1 MTETIRESAP
11 GMPADERAELLAR
24 LRAEKRAAAAAGRLR
39 PRDPGLE
46 LIPLSPAQERLYF
59 QDLLDPGNPALNI
72 TVSIRVRGALDRG
85 AVERALAVVVAR
97 HEALRTAFVAGPEGP
112 RQRVVPAGPV
122 TVPLGTVPADTDVN
136 TDVNADADADVDV
149 NADADLHADAD
160 AVADGRQGVSD
171 LDAALLRHA
180 RTRLDLVTGR
190 LLDAALFPVG
200 DDEHLLQIVVH
211 HIAFDGW
218 STSVLVAEL
227 VEAYRADTAGRRPK
241 LEELPVQYPDF
252 SLWAR
257 ERSAG
262 DRYERRLAA
271 VRDRLTGAP
280 FVLDLPA
287 DRPRPPLQT
296 HHGAL
301 TPLVLDSETSE
312 RLAAL
317 ARAEGT
323 TPFVALLGVLSIL
336 LARASDDTEVVVGSA
351 VAGRTRPELEPMIG
365 CFADILV
372 LRMAPAASATYRDLL
387 RAAHE
392 EAGRA
397 YGDQEVPYAK
407 VVEALAPPRDPSRNP
422 LFQVMFG
429 FHEVVPARFDDAVPE
444 FTVETRDNGVTDFD
458 LFLNMERRADGCFE
472 GELRYNTDL
481 FTAAA
486 VADLTARFADVA
498 RAVAAAPDT
507 PWERLAPARA
517 GLVALAASFPVEP
530 VLPVA
535 RAWARHAGL
544 GLRFETPSE
553 PGPVAAELR
562 ALTGVFG
569 RNPGAA
575 HVVLL
580 RWEDLA
586 AFGAVPD
593 RRDPEAV
600 GAALDRGLVE
610 FRDALSAYRAWSE
623 DPLTIVVCPPSA
635 AWSRWQGTEVFDV
648 PARRL
653 KEACLRWP
661 DVRIRTAEAVAPQH
675 SESTESTEST
685 GSAGSA
691 GSAGGDGFDEDQDD
705 TDFLDA
711 LDLVPYAGD
720 DFHALLGASVVRG
733 LLPLT
738 VRDEDGRAAELVPVW
753 PSRLAAGAAGP
764 VDGADAAGTADGG
777 PAAGTGAAD
786 PAGFREP
793 VTDTERRL
801 AAIWQEALKADRVG
815 LDDSFFA
822 LGGHSFLAVELLT
835 RIKAEFGRSV
845 EPFELFRGPTLGHL
859 AHLVD
864 AAAPGGREDG
874 PVPVSRDQPLAPSS
888 TQRRLW
894 TMAQVHGAGL
904 LHNSAFPLRLDG
916 DLDEA
921 ALRTAVAALLDRH
934 ESLRTTITEDGDGV
948 PVLRI
953 VPDAT
958 SWDSEA
964 FPATTAVPEGPDRS
978 AEIERLMRAAAEET
992 FELDRGPLA
1001 RFRLFAAGP
1010 RTHYLS
1016 MAMHHAVTDNRS
1028 WAVIVRDLAEL
1039 YRAAVAG
1046 RTPELP
1052 ELPVQFADYAHWQQ
1066 DWLHGPG
1073 GREHEE
1079 RWREIMR
1086 DVPAVSSLPTD
1097 FPRSGETGSDSG
1109 VVTRRVDTGLAAR
1122 LRATGRRMEVPLFS
1136 VVLTAFHLLAARA
1149 GGRDEFVV
1157 GTLNGNREHPG
1168 LADVVGDFADLVPI
1182 RLTGAGDL
1190 TVAGRVA
1197 ATHQAILDARAVQ
1210 RLPFENIVSAVRAV
1224 RVPGRQPL
1232 FQTLFNFVDGDD
1244 GLPDLDGLSLTQLN
1258 WLRSGTE
1265 FELLFSL
1272 DAEGDEFLITL
1283 DYQTGLYSP
1292 AGAEALLDAFAA
1304 MLEAVAGDA
1313 EARSGD
1319 AGFPADCRIPAI
1331 APGTGPD
1338 TGPDP
1343 AEAVPSLAVAASFT
1357 AEAAGPALGFWFDLF
1372 GRPARVAFAPY
1383 AQVVQQ
1389 LLDPDAAFGT
1399 AGARVNAVLLRWED
1413 WVRHLGHDPRALAA
1427 TDGPAR
1433 FDAVVRDLETAFGDL
1448 HAALLSHRAWSRTP
1462 LLIAVCPA
1470 SPGWSAEPW
1479 ATVGRG
1485 LTARLTRL
1493 AATLPDVRVLDVGPL
1508 ADRYPVDRRDDE
1520 HADRLA
1526 HMPYTPE
1533 FTTVLATVLAR
1544 AVLSDGPR
1552 PTLFLDP
1559 GRLLGLGDGA
1569 GTGDADSAALA
1580 ARALRRAVA
1589 QGRSLVFAAGP
1600 ATRQELG
1607 ARPDLLPDPDTAT
1620 WLTAPTPG
1628 TAAAASTPTDASE
1641 AGSGPVGGPEAGSV
1655 AVGGPEAG
1663 SVAVGGPE
1671 AGSVAVGDLGGGS
1684 VPTGHPQGGSPGA
1697 GGPEAAFVAA
1707 VEAGVV
1713 EPDGCVVL
1721 DPDAELCGRLS
1732 ERFPGVLAVAVPGR
1746 AAGARQ
1752 VLDHLWALDQPLFPG
1767 EYDAGNAPGTAATG
1781 RRVLAELSDA
1791 AGIQAAVDRARWRVY
1806 RGEYVEPRTER
1817 ERRLA
1822 EILARLLGID
1832 RVGLSDSFLALG
1844 GDSMT
1849 AIQVVSQAARHG
1861 ISLSPRAVLEA
1872 ASVADLAEADAAPV
1886 VVADQS
1892 PVVGPVALAP
1902 AQRWF
1907 FANPLGSGGDPNY
1920 YNHPYYLTL
1929 RPDVT
1934 ADHLESALRVLV
1946 DHHDALRLRFAR
1958 DADGEWHQ
1966 WSEPTGVTVPF
1977 ERVDLTPTP
1986 PAERAARAEALAIGL
2001 QSGLDLAAGPTMR
2014 ALHLHTDGEQ
2024 DRLLII
2030 CHHLIVDGMSRGLLL
2045 EDLTTLTEQAVTG
2058 APLSL
2063 PPKTTSFRDWTERVG
2078 EYAAGEEILTEV
2090 PFWLEQVAPTPEG
2103 VRAPV
2108 VPVDHEGGSREMA
2121 YMETAEVRVSAE
2133 ETAAVQRR
2141 TVGWRASL
2149 SDAVFAASAAVLSE
2163 WTGSDSCRFAVAG
2176 HGRPH
2181 RFPDLDL
2188 VRTVGWFQIYFPIR
2202 IDVTGA
2208 EGGSLVRSL
2217 HRQLAVVPDS
2227 GFGYAVLAGQHA
2239 DPALRAG
2246 LTGGEQPLFSF
2257 NYMGESGFEQT
2268 SAHTSLFGHCPDSYG
2283 PCQDGACTWP
2293 YLFDL
2298 MPAIVDGALVL
2309 QIYYRRSIHDAAT
2322 VMALAER
2329 IADRFRAL
2337 AAAED

>member
-1 MTETIRESAP
+1 MTETVRASARE
-11 GMPADERAELLAR
+11 MPADQRADILAR
-24 LRAEKRAAAAAGRLR
+24 LRAEKRDAAAGRPR
-39 PRDPGLE
+39 PRDAGLD

-72 TVSIRVRGALDRG
+72 TVSIRIRGALHHG
-85 AVERALAVVVAR
+85 AVERALAVVVER
-97 HEALRTAFVAGPEGP
+97 HEALRTAFVAGPAGP

-122 TVPLGTVPADTDVN
+122 AVPL
-136 TDVNADADADVDV
+136 
-149 NADADLHADAD
+149 AD
-160 AVADGRQGVSD
+160 AVPGDGQGPPD
-171 LDAALLRHA
+171 LDAALVRHA

-200 DDEHLLQIVVH
+200 SDEHLLQIVVH

-218 STSVLVAEL
+218 STSVLVDEL
-227 VEAYRADTAGRRPK
+227 VEAYRADTEGRRPK
-241 LEELPVQYPDF
+241 LEALPIQYPDF

-257 ERSAG
+257 ERTAG

-287 DRPRPPLQT
+287 DKPRPPLQT

-312 RLAAL
+312 GLAAL

-323 TPFVALLGVLSIL
+323 TPFVALLSVLTIL
-336 LARASDDTEVVVGSA
+336 LGRASDDDEVVIGSP

-372 LRMAPAASATYRDLL
+372 LRMAPAASATFRDLL

-429 FHEVVPARFDDAVPE
+429 FHEVLPARFDDAVPE

-458 LFLNMERRADGCFE
+458 LFLNMDRREDGCFE

-481 FTAAA
+481 FTADA

-507 PWERLAPARA
+507 PYSRLAPTRA
-517 GLVALAASFPVEP
+517 GRIALAASFPIEP
-530 VLPVA
+530 VLPVV

-544 GLRFETPSE
+544 GLGFDVPSE
-553 PGPVAAELR
+553 PGPVAAQLR

-569 RNPGAA
+569 MNPGAA

-586 AFGAVPD
+586 TAGAAPD

-610 FRDALSAYRAWSE
+610 FCDALSAYRAWSE
-623 DPLTIVVCPPSA
+623 DPLTIVLCPPSA
-635 AWSRWQGTEVFDV
+635 AWSHWHGTEVFDG

-653 KEACLRWP
+653 AEACRRRP
-661 DVRIRTAEAVAPQH
+661 DVRVRTARATAAEHA
-675 SESTESTEST
+675 ESTRST
-685 GSAGSA
+685 GS
-691 GSAGGDGFDEDQDD
+691 DGFEEDGDD
-705 TDFLDA
+705 TDFLDG
-711 LDLVPYAGD
+711 LDAVPYAGAG
-720 DFHALLGASVVRG
+720 FHALLGASVVRS

-738 VRDEDGRAAELVPVW
+738 VRDEDGRPAELVPVW

-764 VDGADAAGTADGG
+764 VGGVDAADLADGG
-777 PAAGTGAAD
+777 PAAGGGTPGA
-786 PAGFREP
+786 AGFREP
-793 VTDTERRL
+793 VTGTERRL
-801 AAIWQEALKADRVG
+801 AAMWEQALKVDRVG

-835 RIKAEFGRSV
+835 RITAEFGRSV

-874 PVPVSRDQPLAPSS
+874 PVPVSRDQALAPSS

-894 TMAQVHGAGL
+894 TLAKVHGAGL
-904 LHNSAFPLRLDG
+904 LHNSAFPLRIDG

-921 ALRTAVAALLDRH
+921 ALRTAVAALLERH
-934 ESLRTTITEDGDGV
+934 ESLRTTIAEDPDGV

-953 VPDAT
+953 VPDAAR
-958 SWDSEA
+958 WGSEV
-964 FPATTAVPEGPDRS
+964 FPATTTVPDGPGRA

-1028 WAVIVRDLAEL
+1028 WAVLVRDLAEL
-1039 YRAAVAG
+1039 YRAARTG
-1046 RTPELP
+1046 RDPQLP
-1052 ELPVQFADYAHWQQ
+1052 DLPVQFADYAHWQHT
-1066 DWLHGPG
+1066 WLLGPG
-1073 GREHEE
+1073 GRDHET
-1079 RWREIMR
+1079 RWRDIMR

-1097 FPRSGETGSDSG
+1097 FPRTGEIGSDSAA
-1109 VVTRRVDTGLAAR
+1109 VTRRVGTELAAR
-1122 LRATGRRMEVPLFS
+1122 LRAAGRRMEVPLFS
-1136 VVLTAFHLLAARA
+1136 LVLTAYHLLAARA

-1157 GTLNGNREHPG
+1157 GTLNGNREHAG
-1168 LADVVGDFADLVPI
+1168 LSDVVGDFADLVPI

-1197 ATHQAILDARAVQ
+1197 ATHHAILDARAVQ

-1244 GLPDLDGLSLTQLN
+1244 GLPGIDGLALTQLN

-1292 AGAEALLDAFAA
+1292 AGAEALLEAFAA
-1304 MLEAVAGDA
+1304 MLEAVAGDS

-1319 AGFPADCRIPAI
+1319 VAFPEDCRIPLI
-1331 APGTGPD
+1331 APGTGAD
-1338 TGPDP
+1338 TGSAP
-1343 AEAVPSLAVAASFT
+1343 AAAVPPTAVAASFT

-1372 GRPARVAFAPY
+1372 GRPGKVAFAPY

-1399 AGARVNAVLLRWED
+1399 AGAPVNTVLLRWED
-1413 WVRHLGHDPRALAA
+1413 SVRHLGHDPRALADA
-1427 TDGPAR
+1427 ADGPAR
-1433 FDAVVRDLETAFGDL
+1433 LDAVVRDLETALGDL
-1448 HAALLSHRAWSRTP
+1448 HAALLSHRTWCRTP
-1462 LLIAVCPA
+1462 LLLAVCPA

-1479 ATVGRG
+1479 ATLERG
-1485 LTARLTRL
+1485 LTARLTKL
-1493 AATLPDVRVLDVGPL
+1493 AASLPAVRVLDVGPL
-1508 ADRYPVDRRDDE
+1508 AGRYPVDRRDDE

-1533 FTTVLATVLAR
+1533 FTTVLATVVAR
-1544 AVLSDGPR
+1544 AVVSTEPR
-1552 PTLFLDP
+1552 RTICLDP
-1559 GRLLGLGDGA
+1559 GRLLGLGGGGGA
-1569 GTGDADSAALA
+1569 GGRASAALV
-1580 ARALRRAVA
+1580 ARALRRATV
-1589 QGRSLVFAAGP
+1589 QGRSLVFAGAEP
-1600 ATRQELG
+1600 AVRPELA
-1607 ARPDLLPDPDTAT
+1607 ARPDLLPDAD
-1620 WLTAPTPG
+1620 
-1628 TAAAASTPTDASE
+1628 AASW
-1641 AGSGPVGGPEAGSV
+1641 
-1655 AVGGPEAG
+1655 
-1663 SVAVGGPE
+1663 
-1671 AGSVAVGDLGGGS
+1671 L
-1684 VPTGHPQGGSPGA
+1684 TGHPA
-1697 GGPEAAFVAA
+1697 GDLEAAFAEAVAA
-1707 VEAGVV
+1707 GALD
-1713 EPDGCVVL
+1713 PADCVVL
-1721 DPDAELCGRLS
+1721 DPDAELCGRLGA
-1732 ERFPGVLAVAVPGR
+1732 RFPGVLAVAIPGEAE
-1746 AAGARQ
+1746 AARHT
-1752 VLDHLWALDQPLFPG
+1752 LDHLWALDRPLFSG
-1767 EYDAGNAPGTAATG
+1767 GHHADTAPGTAAGAGAAAGLRILTD
-1781 RRVLAELSDA
+1781 LSDA
-1791 AGIQAAVDRARWRVY
+1791 DGIQAAVDRARWRVY
-1806 RGEYVEPRTER
+1806 RGEYVAPRTER

-1861 ISLSPRAVLEA
+1861 IGLSPRAVLEA
-1872 ASVADLAEADAAPV
+1872 SSVADLADAGAAPV
-1886 VVADQS
+1886 VVADQG

-1907 FANPLGSGGDPNY
+1907 FAHPLGTGGDPNY
-1920 YNHPYYLTL
+1920 YNHPYYLTV
-1929 RPDVT
+1929 RQGVT
-1934 ADHLESALRVLV
+1934 AEHLESALRVLV

-1958 DADGEWHQ
+1958 GEDGQWRQ
-1966 WSEPTGVTVPF
+1966 WSEPTGVDVPF
-1977 ERVDLTPTP
+1977 ERADLTAT
-1986 PAERAARAEALAIGL
+1986 PAEDRAARAEALAIGL
-2001 QSGLDLAAGPTMR
+2001 QSGLDLAAGPTLR

-2030 CHHLIVDGMSRGLLL
+2030 CHHLVVDGMSRGILL
-2045 EDLTTLTEQAVTG
+2045 EDLTTLTEQAVQG
-2058 APLSL
+2058 VPLRL
-2063 PPKTTSFRDWTERVG
+2063 PPKTTSFRDWTDRVG
-2078 EYAAGEEILTEV
+2078 AYASSEELLAEV
-2090 PFWLEQVAPTPEG
+2090 PFWLEQIAPTPEG
-2103 VRAPV
+2103 TRAPV
-2108 VPVDHEGGSREMA
+2108 VPVDHEGGSTEMA
-2121 YMETAEVRVSAE
+2121 YMETAEARVSAE
-2133 ETAAVQRR
+2133 ETAAVQRL
-2141 TVGWRASL
+2141 TVGLHASL
-2149 SDAVFAASAAVLSE
+2149 SDAVFAASASVLAE

-2188 VRTVGWFQIYFPIR
+2188 VRTVGWFQIYFPIG
-2202 IDVTGA
+2202 IDVAGT
-2208 EGGSLVRSL
+2208 EGVSLVQSV
-2217 HRQLAVVPDS
+2217 HRRLAVVPDS

-2239 DPALRAG
+2239 DPALRAR

-2283 PCQDGACTWP
+2283 PCQDGGCTWP
-2293 YLFDL
+2293 YLLDL

-2322 VMALAER
+2322 VTALAER

-2337 AAAED
+2337 AAPAAQDITPAPRSAAGA

>member
-1 MTETIRESAP
+1 MTETIREPAREMSA
-11 GMPADERAELLAR
+11 DQRAEILAR
-24 LRAEKRAAAAAGRLR
+24 LRAEKRDAAAAGRPR
-39 PRDPGLE
+39 PRAADLD

-72 TVSIRVRGALDRG
+72 TVSIRVRGALDHG
-85 AVERALAVVVAR
+85 AVERALAVVVER
-97 HEALRTAFVAGPEGP
+97 HEALRTAFLAGPEGP

-122 TVPLGTVPADTDVN
+122 AVPVGT
-136 TDVNADADADVDV
+136 ADADAEGAPGD
-149 NADADLHADAD
+149 
-160 AVADGRQGVSD
+160 RQGPPD

-200 DDEHLLQIVVH
+200 NDEHLLQIVVH

-218 STSVLVAEL
+218 STSVLVEEL

-241 LEELPVQYPDF
+241 LDALPIQYPDF

-257 ERSAG
+257 ERAAG

-271 VRDRLTGAP
+271 VRDRLSGAP

-287 DRPRPPLQT
+287 DKPRPPLQT

-301 TPLVLDSETSE
+301 TPLVLDYETSA

-323 TPFVALLGVLSIL
+323 TPFVALLSVLTIL
-336 LARASDDTEVVVGSA
+336 LRRTSDDAEVVIGSP

-372 LRMAPAASATYRDLL
+372 LRMAPAASATFRDLL

-429 FHEVVPARFDDAVPE
+429 FHEVLPARFDDAVPE

-458 LFLNMERRADGCFE
+458 LFLNMDRREDGCFQ

-481 FTAAA
+481 FTAEAI
-486 VADLTARFADVA
+486 ADLTGRFADVA

-507 PWERLAPARA
+507 PWNRLAPARA

-530 VLPVA
+530 VLPEV

-544 GLRFETPSE
+544 GLGFEVPSE
-553 PGPVAAELR
+553 PGPVTAQLR

-586 AFGAVPD
+586 RAGAVPD

-610 FRDALSAYRAWSE
+610 FCDALSAYRAWSD
-623 DPLTIVVCPPSA
+623 DPLTIVLCPPSA
-635 AWSRWQGTEVFDV
+635 AWARWHGTEVFDG

-653 KEACLRWP
+653 GEACRRWS
-661 DVRIRTAEAVAPQH
+661 DVRIRTARATAPKNA
-675 SESTESTEST
+675 ESN
-685 GSAGSA
+685 GS
-691 GSAGGDGFDEDQDD
+691 DGFDEDQDD
-705 TDFLDA
+705 ADFLDG
-711 LDLVPYAGD
+711 LDVVPYAGA
-720 DFHALLGASVVRG
+720 DFHALLGASVVRT

-738 VRDEDGRAAELVPVW
+738 VRDEDGHPAELLPVW
-753 PSRLAAGAAGP
+753 PSRLAPGAAGP
-764 VDGADAAGTADGG
+764 VGGAAAADNADHG
-777 PAAGTGAAD
+777 PAAENGAPGA
-786 PAGFREP
+786 AGFREP

-801 AAIWQEALKADRVG
+801 AAMWQQALKVDRVG

-864 AAAPGGREDG
+864 AAAPGVREDG
-874 PVPVSRDQPLAPSS
+874 PVPVPRDRTLAPSS

-894 TMAQVHGAGL
+894 TLAKVHGAGL
-904 LHNSAFPLRLDG
+904 LHNSAFPLRIDG

-934 ESLRTTITEDGDGV
+934 ESLRTTIVEDRDGV
-948 PVLRI
+948 PVLHI
-953 VPDAT
+953 VPDAAR
-958 SWDSEA
+958 WGSEV
-964 FPATTAVPEGPDRS
+964 FPATTTVPEGPDRPD
-978 AEIERLMRAAAEET
+978 EIECLMRAAAEET

-1039 YRAAVAG
+1039 YRAARSG
-1046 RTPELP
+1046 RAPELP
-1052 ELPVQFADYAHWQQ
+1052 ELPVQFADYAHWQH
-1066 DWLHGPG
+1066 DWLLGPG
-1073 GREHEE
+1073 GREHET

-1086 DVPAVSSLPTD
+1086 DVPALSSLPTD
-1097 FPRSGETGSDSG
+1097 FPRAGEIGSDSAS
-1109 VVTRRVDTGLAAR
+1109 VTRRVDTELAAR
-1122 LRATGRRMEVPLFS
+1122 LRAAGRRMDVPLFS
-1136 VVLTAFHLLAARA
+1136 VVLTAYHLLAARA

-1157 GTLNGNREHPG
+1157 GTLNGNREHTG
-1168 LADVVGDFADLVPI
+1168 LSDVVGDFADLVPI

-1190 TVAGRVA
+1190 TVADRVA

-1210 RLPFENIVSAVRAV
+1210 RLPFENIVSAVRAT

-1244 GLPDLDGLSLTQLN
+1244 GLPDLDGLTLAPLN
-1258 WLRSGTE
+1258 WLRAGSE

-1283 DYQTGLYSP
+1283 DYQTGLYAP
-1292 AGAEALLDAFAA
+1292 AGAEALLEAFAA

-1319 AGFPADCRIPAI
+1319 LAFPEDCRIPAI
-1331 APGTGPD
+1331 APGTAPD
-1338 TGPDP
+1338 TGADH
-1343 AEAVPSLAVAASFT
+1343 AATVPTTAVAASFT

-1372 GRPARVAFAPY
+1372 GRPAKVAFAPY

-1399 AGARVNAVLLRWED
+1399 AGARVNTVLFRWED
-1413 WVRHLGHDPRALAA
+1413 WVRHLGHDPRALAGA
-1427 TDGPAR
+1427 ADGPAR
-1433 FDAVVRDLETAFGDL
+1433 LDAVVRDLETALGDL
-1448 HAALLSHRAWSRTP
+1448 HAALLSHRTWSRTP
-1462 LLIAVCPA
+1462 LLLAVCPA

-1479 ATVGRG
+1479 ATLERG

-1493 AATLPDVRVLDVGPL
+1493 AASLPAVRVLDVGPV

-1544 AVLSDGPR
+1544 AVLSTAPR
-1552 PTLFLDP
+1552 RTVLLDP
-1559 GRLLGLGDGA
+1559 GRLLGLGGGA
-1569 GTGDADSAALA
+1569 GADGGETAALV
-1580 ARALRRAVA
+1580 ARALRRATV
-1589 QGRSLVFAAGP
+1589 QGRSLVFAGADP
-1600 ATRQELG
+1600 AVRRDLA
-1607 ARPDLLPDPDTAT
+1607 ARPDLLPDPD
-1620 WLTAPTPG
+1620 
-1628 TAAAASTPTDASE
+1628 AASWLAGPSAGDLE
-1641 AGSGPVGGPEAGSV
+1641 AGFAQ
-1655 AVGGPEAG
+1655 A
-1663 SVAVGGPE
+1663 
-1671 AGSVAVGDLGGGS
+1671 
-1684 VPTGHPQGGSPGA
+1684 
-1697 GGPEAAFVAA
+1697 VAA
-1707 VEAGVV
+1707 GTLDPA
-1713 EPDGCVVL
+1713 DCIVL
-1721 DPDAELCGRLS
+1721 DPDPALCGRLGT
-1732 ERFPGVLAVAVPGR
+1732 RFPGVLAVAPPR
-1746 AAGARQ
+1746 DADGARH
-1752 VLDHLWALDQPLFPG
+1752 VLDHLWALDQPLFDG
-1767 EYDAGNAPGTAATG
+1767 EHDAALRTAPDVGAAAGSRILTD
-1781 RRVLAELSDA
+1781 LSDA

-1832 RVGLSDSFLALG
+1832 RVGLSDSFMALG

-1872 ASVADLAEADAAPV
+1872 PSVADLAEADAAPA
-1886 VVADQS
+1886 VVADQG
-1892 PVVGPVALAP
+1892 PVVGPVALSP

-1907 FANPLGSGGDPNY
+1907 FANPLGTGGDPNY
-1920 YNHPYYLTL
+1920 YNHPYYLTV
-1929 RPDVT
+1929 RADVT

-1958 DADGEWHQ
+1958 GEDGEWHQ
-1966 WSEPTGVTVPF
+1966 WSEPTGVQVPF
-1977 ERVDLTPTP
+1977 ERVDLTGT
-1986 PAERAARAEALAIGL
+1986 PAEDRAARAEALAVGL
-2001 QSGLDLAAGPTMR
+2001 QSGLDLAAGPTLR
-2014 ALHLHTDGEQ
+2014 ALHLHTDGEP

-2030 CHHLIVDGMSRGLLL
+2030 CHHLIVDGMSRGILL

-2058 APLSL
+2058 APLRL
-2063 PPKTTSFRDWTERVG
+2063 APKTTSFRDWTDRVDA
-2078 EYAAGEEILTEV
+2078 YAADDELLAEV
-2090 PFWLEQVAPTPEG
+2090 PFWLEQIAPTPEG
-2103 VRAPV
+2103 ARAPV

-2141 TVGWRASL
+2141 VVGWRASL
-2149 SDAVFAASAAVLSE
+2149 SDAVFAASASVLAE

-2188 VRTVGWFQIYFPIR
+2188 VRTVGWFQIYFPIG
-2202 IDVTGA
+2202 IDVAGA

-2239 DPALRAG
+2239 DPALRAS

-2322 VMALAER
+2322 VTALAER

>member
-1 MTETIRESAP
+1 MTETIREPARE
-11 GMPADERAELLAR
+11 MPADKRAELLAR
-24 LRAEKRAAAAAGRLR
+24 LRAEKRDAAAAGRLR
-39 PRDPGLE
+39 PRDAGLD

-72 TVSIRVRGALDRG
+72 TVSIRVRGAVDHG
-85 AVERALAVVVAR
+85 AVERALAVVVER

-122 TVPLGTVPADTDVN
+122 AVAAGTV
-136 TDVNADADADVDV
+136 
-149 NADADLHADAD
+149 
-160 AVADGRQGVSD
+160 AVAADGDAAPGDRQGPPD
-171 LDAALLRHA
+171 LDAALVRHA

-190 LLDAALFPVG
+190 LVDAALFPVRS
-200 DDEHLLQIVVH
+200 DEHLLQIVVH

-218 STSVLVAEL
+218 STSVLVEDL
-227 VEAYRADTAGRRPK
+227 VEAYRADTEGRRPK
-241 LEELPVQYPDF
+241 LEALPVQYPDF

-257 ERSAG
+257 ERAAG
-262 DRYERRLAA
+262 ERYERRLAS

-287 DRPRPPLQT
+287 DRPRPPQQT

-301 TPLVLDSETSE
+301 TPLVLDSETSA

-323 TPFVALLGVLSIL
+323 TPFVALLSVLTIL
-336 LARASDDTEVVVGSA
+336 LGRASDDAEVVIGSA

-372 LRMAPAASATYRDLL
+372 LRMAPTASTTFRDLL

-407 VVEALAPPRDPSRNP
+407 IVEALAPPRDPSRNP

-429 FHEVVPARFDDAVPE
+429 FHEVLPARFDDAVPE

-458 LFLNMERRADGCFE
+458 LFLNMDRREDGCFQ

-486 VADLTARFADVA
+486 IADLTGRFADVA
-498 RAVAAAPDT
+498 RAVAVAPDT
-507 PWERLAPARA
+507 PWSRLAPARA
-517 GLVALAASFPVEP
+517 GVVALAASFPIEP
-530 VLPVA
+530 VLPVV
-535 RAWARHAGL
+535 RAWAKHAGL
-544 GLRFETPSE
+544 GLDFEVPSE
-553 PGPVAAELR
+553 PGPVAAQLR
-562 ALTGVFG
+562 SLTGVFG

-580 RWEDLA
+580 RCEDLA
-586 AFGAVPD
+586 KAGAVPD

-610 FRDALSAYRAWSE
+610 FCDALSAYRAWSE
-623 DPLTIVVCPPSA
+623 DPLTIVLCPPSA
-635 AWSRWQGTEVFDV
+635 AWSRWEGTEVFDG

-653 KEACLRWP
+653 GEACGRWS
-661 DVRIRTAEAVAPQH
+661 DVRIRTARAAVEKPP
-675 SESTESTEST
+675 ESTDSTRST
-685 GSAGSA
+685 
-691 GSAGGDGFDEDQDD
+691 GGDGFDEDRDD
-705 TDFLDA
+705 ADFLDG
-711 LDLVPYAGD
+711 LDVVPYAGA

-738 VRDEDGRAAELVPVW
+738 VRDEDGRPAELVPVW
-753 PSRLAAGAAGP
+753 PSRLAVGAAGP
-764 VDGADAAGTADGG
+764 VGGTDAADLADGG
-777 PAAGTGAAD
+777 PATATGAPGA
-786 PAGFREP
+786 AGFREP

-801 AAIWQEALKADRVG
+801 AAMWQQALKVDRVG

-822 LGGHSFLAVELLT
+822 LGGHSFLAVDLLT
-835 RIKAEFGRSV
+835 GIKAEFGRSV

-864 AAAPGGREDG
+864 ASAPGGREDG
-874 PVPVSRDQPLAPSS
+874 PVPVSRDQTLAPSS

-894 TMAQVHGAGL
+894 TLAKVHGAGL
-904 LHNSAFPLRLDG
+904 LHNSAFPLRIDG
-916 DLDEA
+916 DLDET

-934 ESLRTTITEDGDGV
+934 ESLRTTIAEDGDGA

-953 VPDAT
+953 VPDAAR
-958 SWDSEA
+958 WGSEV
-964 FPATTAVPEGPDRS
+964 FPATTAVPEGPGQAD
-978 AEIERLMRAAAEET
+978 EIERLMRAAAEET
-992 FELDRGPLA
+992 FELDLGPLA

-1028 WAVIVRDLAEL
+1028 WAIIVRDLAEL
-1039 YRAAVAG
+1039 YRAARAG

-1052 ELPVQFADYAHWQQ
+1052 ELPVQFADYAHWQH
-1066 DWLHGPG
+1066 DWLLGPG
-1073 GREHEE
+1073 GREHET

-1097 FPRSGETGSDSG
+1097 FPRTGEIGLDSAA
-1109 VVTRRVDTGLAAR
+1109 VTRRVDAELAAR
-1122 LRATGRRMEVPLFS
+1122 LRAAGRRMAVPLFS
-1136 VVLTAFHLLAARA
+1136 IVLTAFHLLAARA

-1157 GTLNGNREHPG
+1157 GTLNGNREHAG
-1168 LADVVGDFADLVPI
+1168 LPDVVGDFADLVPI

-1190 TVAGRVA
+1190 TVTGRVA

-1232 FQTLFNFVDGDD
+1232 FQTLFNFVDGDE
-1244 GLPDLDGLSLTQLN
+1244 GLPDLDGLTLAPLS
-1258 WLRSGTE
+1258 WLRAGTE

-1272 DAEGDEFLITL
+1272 DAEGGEFLITL

-1292 AGAEALLDAFAA
+1292 AGAEALLQAFAA
-1304 MLEAVAGDA
+1304 MLEAVADES

-1319 AGFPADCRIPAI
+1319 VAFPQDCRIPVI
-1331 APGTGPD
+1331 APGTEPD
-1338 TGPDP
+1338 TGSDA
-1343 AEAVPSLAVAASFT
+1343 AETVPSTAVAASFT

-1372 GRPARVAFAPY
+1372 GRPAKVAFAPY

-1399 AGARVNAVLLRWED
+1399 AGAPVNTVLLRWED
-1413 WVRHLGHDPRALAA
+1413 WVRHLGHDPRALAGA
-1427 TDGPAR
+1427 AEGPAR

-1448 HAALLSHRAWSRTP
+1448 HAALLSHRTWCRTP

-1470 SPGWSAEPW
+1470 SPGWAAEPW
-1479 ATVGRG
+1479 ATLERG

-1493 AATLPDVRVLDVGPL
+1493 AASLPAVRVVDAGPL
-1508 ADRYPVDRRDDE
+1508 AGRYPVERRDDE

-1544 AVLSDGPR
+1544 ALLSTEPR
-1552 PTLFLDP
+1552 RTVYLDP
-1559 GRLLGLGDGA
+1559 GRLLGLGGGDGA
-1569 GTGDADSAALA
+1569 GGGTEAGGRASAALV
-1580 ARALRRAVA
+1580 ARALRRATA
-1589 QGRSLVFAAGP
+1589 QGRTLVFAGAEP
-1600 ATRQELG
+1600 AVRLQLA
-1607 ARPDLLPDPDTAT
+1607 ARPDLLPDVD
-1620 WLTAPTPG
+1620 
-1628 TAAAASTPTDASE
+1628 AASWLAWHS
-1641 AGSGPVGGPEAGSV
+1641 A
-1655 AVGGPEAG
+1655 
-1663 SVAVGGPE
+1663 
-1671 AGSVAVGDLGGGS
+1671 GDL
-1684 VPTGHPQGGSPGA
+1684 
-1697 GGPEAAFVAA
+1697 EAPFAEAVAA
-1707 VEAGVV
+1707 GAVDPA
-1713 EPDGCVVL
+1713 DCVVL
-1721 DPDAELCGRLS
+1721 DPDSELPGRLAA
-1732 ERFPGVLAVAVPGR
+1732 RFPGVLAVAIPEDPD
-1746 AAGARQ
+1746 GARH
-1752 VLDHLWALDQPLFPG
+1752 VLDHLWALDEPLFSG
-1767 EYDAGNAPGTAATG
+1767 EYDADTALGTAPGVSAAAG
-1781 RRVLAELSDA
+1781 SRVLTELSDA

-1806 RGEYVEPRTER
+1806 RGEYVEPRTGR
-1817 ERRLA
+1817 ERRLT

-1832 RVGLSDSFLALG
+1832 RVGLSDSFMALG

-1861 ISLSPRAVLEA
+1861 ISLSPRAVLEMP
-1872 ASVADLAEADAAPV
+1872 SVADLAEADAAPV
-1886 VVADQS
+1886 VVADQG
-1892 PVVGPVALAP
+1892 PVVGPVALSP

-1907 FANPLGSGGDPNY
+1907 FANPVGAAGDPNY
-1920 YNHPYYLTL
+1920 YNHPYYLTV

-1934 ADHLESALRVLV
+1934 AEHLESALRVLV

-1958 DADGEWHQ
+1958 GEDGEWRQ
-1966 WSEPTGVTVPF
+1966 WSEPTGMEVPF
-1977 ERVDLTPTP
+1977 ERVDLTGTP
-1986 PAERAARAEALAIGL
+1986 AEERAARAEALAIGL
-2001 QSGLDLAAGPTMR
+2001 QSGLDLATGPVLR
-2014 ALHLHTDGEQ
+2014 ALHLHTDGEP

-2030 CHHLIVDGMSRGLLL
+2030 CHHLVVDGMSRGLLL

-2058 APLSL
+2058 VPLR
-2063 PPKTTSFRDWTERVG
+2063 PPLKTTSFRDWTDRVG
-2078 EYAAGEEILTEV
+2078 EYAADEELLAEV

-2133 ETAAVQRR
+2133 DTAAVQRLA
-2141 TVGWRASL
+2141 VGRRASL
-2149 SDAVFAASAAVLSE
+2149 SDALFAAAASVLAE

-2188 VRTVGWFQIYFPIR
+2188 VRTVGWFQIYFPLA
-2202 IDVTGA
+2202 IDVAGA
-2208 EGGSLVRSL
+2208 GGMALVQSV
-2217 HRQLAVVPDS
+2217 HRQLSVVPDS

-2239 DPALRAG
+2239 DPALRAR

-2309 QIYYRRSIHDAAT
+2309 QIYYRSSIHDAAT
-2322 VMALAER
+2322 VTALAER

-2337 AAAED
+2337 AAPGAEELPPATRSAAGH

>member
-1 MTETIRESAP
+1 MTETVREPARELSA
-11 GMPADERAELLAR
+11 DQRAEILAR
-24 LRAEKRAAAAAGRLR
+24 LRAEKREAAAAGRLR
-39 PRDPGLE
+39 PRDAGLD

-72 TVSIRVRGALDRG
+72 TVSIRVRGALDLG
-85 AVERALAVVVAR
+85 AVERALAVVVER

-112 RQRVVPAGPV
+112 RQRVVPAAPV
-122 TVPLGTVPADTDVN
+122 AVPVGAPAAAPGD
-136 TDVNADADADVDV
+136 
-149 NADADLHADAD
+149 
-160 AVADGRQGVSD
+160 RQGPPD
-171 LDAALLRHA
+171 LEAALVRHA

-200 DDEHLLQIVVH
+200 GDEHLLQIVVH

-227 VEAYRADTAGRRPK
+227 VEAYRADTEGRRPK
-241 LEELPVQYPDF
+241 LEALPIQYPDF

-257 ERSAG
+257 ERVAG
-262 DRYERRLAA
+262 DRYERRLTAA
-271 VRDRLTGAP
+271 RDRLAGAP

-287 DRPRPPLQT
+287 DKPRPPLQT
-296 HHGAL
+296 HRGAL
-301 TPLVLDSETSE
+301 TPLVLDAGTSAQ
-312 RLAAL
+312 LAAL

-323 TPFVALLGVLSIL
+323 TPFVALLSVLTIL
-336 LARASDDTEVVVGSA
+336 LGRASGDAEVVIGSP
-351 VAGRTRPELEPMIG
+351 VAGRTRAELEPMIG

-372 LRMAPAASATYRDLL
+372 LRMAPAASATFRDLL

-429 FHEVVPARFDDAVPE
+429 FHEVLPARFDDAVPE

-458 LFLNMERRADGCFE
+458 LFLNMERREDGCFE

-481 FTAAA
+481 FTADAI
-486 VADLTARFADVA
+486 ADLTGRFADVA

-507 PWERLAPARA
+507 PWSRLTPARA

-530 VLPVA
+530 VLPVV
-535 RAWARHAGL
+535 RSWARHAGL
-544 GLRFETPSE
+544 GLGFEVPSE
-553 PGPVAAELR
+553 PGPVAAQLR

-586 AFGAVPD
+586 RAGAVSD

-600 GAALDRGLVE
+600 GAALDRGLTE
-610 FRDALSAYRAWSE
+610 LCDALSAYRAWSE

-635 AWSRWQGTEVFDV
+635 AWSRWHGTEVFDR

-653 KEACLRWP
+653 DEACRRWS
-661 DVRIRTAEAVAPQH
+661 DVRIRTAQATAPQRAD
-675 SESTESTEST
+675 SP
-685 GSAGSA
+685 GAGA
-691 GSAGGDGFDEDQDD
+691 DGLDADQDD
-705 TDFLDA
+705 AEFLDG
-711 LDLVPYAGD
+711 LDVVPYAGP
-720 DFHALLGASVVRG
+720 DFHALLGASIVRG

-738 VRDEDGRAAELVPVW
+738 VRDEDGSPAELVPLW

-764 VDGADAAGTADGG
+764 VVGGDAADIADDG
-777 PAAGTGAAD
+777 PAAESGTPGA
-786 PAGFREP
+786 AGFREP

-801 AAIWQEALKADRVG
+801 AAMWQQALKVERVG

-835 RIKAEFGRSV
+835 RIKAEFDRSV

-864 AAAPGGREDG
+864 AAASGVREDG
-874 PVPVSRDQPLAPSS
+874 PAPVPRDRTLAPSS

-894 TMAQVHGAGL
+894 TLAKVHGAGL
-904 LHNSAFPLRLDG
+904 LHNSAFPLRIDG
-916 DLDEA
+916 DLDET
-921 ALRTAVAALLDRH
+921 ALRTAVAALFDRH
-934 ESLRTTITEDGDGV
+934 ESLRTTIVEDADGA
-948 PVLRI
+948 PVLHI
-953 VPDAT
+953 VPDVAH
-958 SWDSEA
+958 WESEV
-964 FPATTAVPEGPDRS
+964 FPATTTVPEGPEQS
-978 AEIERLMRAAAEET
+978 AEIERLMRDAAEET

-1028 WAVIVRDLAEL
+1028 WAVIVRDLAEV
-1039 YRAAVAG
+1039 YRATRSG
-1046 RTPELP
+1046 RAPELP
-1052 ELPVQFADYAHWQQ
+1052 ELPVQFADYAHWQHE
-1066 DWLHGPG
+1066 WLDGPG
-1073 GREHEE
+1073 GREHET

-1086 DVPAVSSLPTD
+1086 DVPALSSLPTD
-1097 FPRSGETGSDSG
+1097 FPRAAEIGSDSG
-1109 VVTRRVDTGLAAR
+1109 MVTRRVDTELAAR
-1122 LRATGRRMEVPLFS
+1122 LRAAGRRMEVPLFS

-1157 GTLNGNREHPG
+1157 GTLNGNREHAG
-1168 LADVVGDFADLVPI
+1168 LSDVVGDFADLVPI
-1182 RLTGAGDL
+1182 RLTGVGDL
-1190 TVAGRVA
+1190 TVADRVA

-1244 GLPDLDGLSLTQLN
+1244 GLPDIDGLDLAQLS
-1258 WLRSGTE
+1258 WFRAGTE

-1283 DYQTGLYSP
+1283 DYQTGLYAP
-1292 AGAEALLDAFAA
+1292 AGAEALLEAFAA
-1304 MLEAVAGDA
+1304 MLEAVADDA

-1319 AGFPADCRIPAI
+1319 LAFPQDCRIPVI
-1331 APGTGPD
+1331 AAGTEPD
-1338 TGPDP
+1338 AGSDHATT
-1343 AEAVPSLAVAASFT
+1343 VPSTAVAASFT

-1372 GRPARVAFAPY
+1372 GRPAKVAFAPY

-1399 AGARVNAVLLRWED
+1399 AGARVNTVLLRWED
-1413 WVRHLGHDPRALAA
+1413 WVRHLGHDPRVLADGA
-1427 TDGPAR
+1427 DGPAR
-1433 FDAVVRDLETAFGDL
+1433 FDAVVRDLETALGDL
-1448 HAALLSHRAWSRTP
+1448 HAALLSHRAWCRTP

-1470 SPGWSAEPW
+1470 SPGWSTQPW
-1479 ATVGRG
+1479 AAVQRG

-1493 AATLPDVRVLDVGPL
+1493 AASLTAVRVLDVGPV

-1533 FTTVLATVLAR
+1533 FTTVLATVVAR
-1544 AVLSDGPR
+1544 AVLSAEPR
-1552 PTLFLDP
+1552 GAVYLDP
-1559 GRLLGLGDGA
+1559 GRLLGLGAPAAA
-1569 GTGDADSAALA
+1569 GGEEGAALA
-1580 ARALRRAVA
+1580 ARALRRATA
-1589 QGRSLVFAAGP
+1589 QGRSLVFAGGDP
-1600 ATRQELG
+1600 AVRQELA
-1607 ARPDLLPDPDTAT
+1607 ARPDLLPDADAVS
-1620 WLTAPTPG
+1620 WLAEHSAG
-1628 TAAAASTPTDASE
+1628 DA
-1641 AGSGPVGGPEAGSV
+1641 
-1655 AVGGPEAG
+1655 
-1663 SVAVGGPE
+1663 
-1671 AGSVAVGDLGGGS
+1671 
-1684 VPTGHPQGGSPGA
+1684 
-1697 GGPEAAFVAA
+1697 EAAFAQA
-1707 VEAGVV
+1707 VEAGAVD
-1713 EPDGCVVL
+1713 PADCIVL
-1721 DPDAELCGRLS
+1721 DPDAALCERLGA
-1732 ERFPGVLAVAVPGR
+1732 RFPGVLAVAIPQE
-1746 AAGARQ
+1746 ADDARH
-1752 VLDHLWALDQPLFPG
+1752 VWDHLWALDDPLFSGEHDADPALGTPPG
-1767 EYDAGNAPGTAATG
+1767 VSAAAGSRILT
-1781 RRVLAELSDA
+1781 ELSEA

-1817 ERRLA
+1817 ERRLT

-1861 ISLSPRAVLEA
+1861 IGLSPRAVLEA
-1872 ASVADLAEADAAPV
+1872 PSVADLAEADAAPV
-1886 VVADQS
+1886 VVADQG

-1907 FANPLGSGGDPNY
+1907 FANPLGSGGDPDY
-1920 YNHPYYLTL
+1920 YNHPYYLTV
-1929 RPDVT
+1929 RPGVT

-1958 DADGEWHQ
+1958 GEDGEWRQ
-1966 WSEPTGVTVPF
+1966 WAEPTGVETPF
-1977 ERVDLTPTP
+1977 ERVDLTGTP
-1986 PAERAARAEALAIGL
+1986 AEERAARAEALAIGL
-2001 QSGLDLAAGPTMR
+2001 QSGLDLAAGPVLR
-2014 ALHLHTDGEQ
+2014 ALHLHTDGER

-2030 CHHLIVDGMSRGLLL
+2030 CHHLVVDGMSRGILL
-2045 EDLTTLTEQAVTG
+2045 EDLTTLTEQAVKG
-2058 APLSL
+2058 APLRL
-2063 PPKTTSFRDWTERVG
+2063 PPKTTSFRDWTDRVD
-2078 EYAAGEEILTEV
+2078 EYASSAELLAEA

-2103 VRAPV
+2103 ARAPV

-2121 YMETAEVRVSAE
+2121 YMETAEARVSAE

-2141 TVGWRASL
+2141 AVDRRASL
-2149 SDAVFAASAAVLSE
+2149 SDAVFAAAASVLAE
-2163 WTGSDSCRFAVAG
+2163 WTGSDHCRFAVAG
-2176 HGRPH
+2176 HGRPN

-2188 VRTVGWFQIYFPIR
+2188 VRTVGWFQIYFPIG
-2202 IDVTGA
+2202 IDVGDT
-2208 EGGSLVRSL
+2208 EGLSLVESI
-2217 HRQLAVVPDS
+2217 HRQLAVVPDA

-2268 SAHTSLFGHCPDSYG
+2268 SAHTSLFGHCPDAYG

-2293 YLFDL
+2293 YLLDL

-2309 QIYYRRSIHDAAT
+2309 QIYYRSSIHDAET
-2322 VMALAER
+2322 VTALAER

-2337 AAAED
+2337 AA

>member
-1 MTETIRESAP
+1 MTETIREPARE
-11 GMPADERAELLAR
+11 MPADQRAELLAR
-24 LRAEKRAAAAAGRLR
+24 LRAEKRDAAAAGRLR
-39 PRDPGLE
+39 PRDAGLD

-72 TVSIRVRGALDRG
+72 TVSIRVRGALDHG
-85 AVERALAVVVAR
+85 AVERALTVVVER

-112 RQRVVPAGPV
+112 RQRVVPGGPV
-122 TVPLGTVPADTDVN
+122 AVPVTAAAVPGD
-136 TDVNADADADVDV
+136 
-149 NADADLHADAD
+149 
-160 AVADGRQGVSD
+160 RQYPPA
-171 LDAALLRHA
+171 LDAALVRHA

-190 LLDAALFPVG
+190 LLDAALFPIG
-200 DDEHLLQIVVH
+200 SDEHLLQIVVH

-227 VEAYRADTAGRRPK
+227 VEAYRADTEGRRPK
-241 LEELPVQYPDF
+241 LDTLPIQYPDF

-257 ERSAG
+257 ERAAG
-262 DRYERRLAA
+262 DRYGRRLAA
-271 VRDRLTGAP
+271 VRDRLIGAP

-287 DRPRPPLQT
+287 DKPRPPLQT

-301 TPLVLDSETSE
+301 TPLVLDPETSE

-323 TPFVALLGVLSIL
+323 TPFVALLSVLTIL
-336 LARASDDTEVVVGSA
+336 LGRASDDAEVVIGSP

-372 LRMAPAASATYRDLL
+372 LRMAPAASATFRDLL

-458 LFLNMERRADGCFE
+458 LFLNMERREDGCFE

-481 FTAAA
+481 FTADA
-486 VADLTARFADVA
+486 VADLTGRFATVA

-507 PWERLAPARA
+507 PWSRLAPARA

-530 VLPVA
+530 VLPVV
-535 RAWARHAGL
+535 RSWARHAGL
-544 GLRFETPSE
+544 GLDFEVPSE
-553 PGPVAAELR
+553 PGPVAEQLR

-569 RNPGAA
+569 MNPGAA

-586 AFGAVPD
+586 RFGAVPD

-610 FRDALSAYRAWSE
+610 FCDALSAYRAWSE
-623 DPLTIVVCPPSA
+623 DPLTIVLCPPSA
-635 AWSRWQGTEVFDV
+635 AWSRWQGTEVFDG

-653 KEACLRWP
+653 GEACGRWS
-661 DVRIRTAEAVAPQH
+661 DVRIRTAQAAVPKNA
-675 SESTESTEST
+675 ESTPST
-685 GSAGSA
+685 GS
-691 GSAGGDGFDEDQDD
+691 DGFDEDQDD
-705 TDFLDA
+705 ADFLDG
-711 LDLVPYAGD
+711 LDVVPYAGA

-738 VRDEDGRAAELVPVW
+738 VRDEDGRPAELVPVW
-753 PSRLAAGAAGP
+753 PSRLAVGAAGP
-764 VDGADAAGTADGG
+764 VGGADAADVADGG
-777 PAAGTGAAD
+777 PAAGTGAPDA
-786 PAGFREP
+786 AGFREP
-793 VTDTERRL
+793 ATDTERRL
-801 AAIWQEALKADRVG
+801 AAMWQQALKADRIG

-864 AAAPGGREDG
+864 AAAPGAGEDG
-874 PVPVSRDQPLAPSS
+874 PVPVSRDQALAPSS

-894 TMAQVHGAGL
+894 TLAKVHGAGL
-904 LHNSAFPLRLDG
+904 LHNSAFPLRIDG

-921 ALRTAVAALLDRH
+921 ALRTAVAALFDRH
-934 ESLRTTITEDGDGV
+934 ESLRTTIAEDPDGA

-953 VPDAT
+953 VPDAAGWG
-958 SWDSEA
+958 SDV
-964 FPATTAVPEGPDRS
+964 FPATTTVPEGPDQS
-978 AEIERLMRAAAEET
+978 EEIERLMRAAADET

-1010 RTHYLS
+1010 RIHYLS

-1039 YRAAVAG
+1039 YRAARSG
-1046 RTPELP
+1046 RAPELP
-1052 ELPVQFADYAHWQQ
+1052 ELPVQFADYAHWQHE
-1066 DWLHGPG
+1066 WLLGPG
-1073 GREHEE
+1073 GREHETC
-1079 RWREIMR
+1079 WREIMR
-1086 DVPAVSSLPTD
+1086 DVPGVSSLPTD
-1097 FPRSGETGSDSG
+1097 FPRTAEIGSDSG

-1122 LRATGRRMEVPLFS
+1122 LRAAGRRMEVPLFS

-1168 LADVVGDFADLVPI
+1168 LSDIVGDFADLVPI
-1182 RLTGAGDL
+1182 RLTGVGDL
-1190 TVAGRVA
+1190 TVAGRVQ

-1244 GLPDLDGLSLTQLN
+1244 RLPDIDGLTLAQLN
-1258 WLRSGTE
+1258 WLRAGTE

-1292 AGAEALLDAFAA
+1292 AGAEALLEAFAA
-1304 MLEAVAGDA
+1304 MLEAVAGDS
-1313 EARSGD
+1313 EARSGELT
-1319 AGFPADCRIPAI
+1319 FPKGCRIPAI
-1331 APGTGPD
+1331 APGTESGTEPD
-1338 TGPDP
+1338 HAAT
-1343 AEAVPSLAVAASFT
+1343 VPSTAVAASFT

-1372 GRPARVAFAPY
+1372 DRPAKVAFAPY

-1389 LLDPDAAFGT
+1389 LLDPDATFGT
-1399 AGARVNAVLLRWED
+1399 AGARVNTVLLRWED
-1413 WVRHLGHDPRALAA
+1413 WVRHLGHDPRALAGA
-1427 TDGPAR
+1427 ADGPAR

-1448 HAALLSHRAWSRTP
+1448 HAALLSHRAWCRTP

-1470 SPGWSAEPW
+1470 SPRWSAQPW
-1479 ATVGRG
+1479 ATVARG

-1493 AATLPDVRVLDVGPL
+1493 AASLPAMRVLDVGPL

-1533 FTTVLATVLAR
+1533 FTTVLATVVAR
-1544 AVLSDGPR
+1544 AVLSTERRG
-1552 PTLFLDP
+1552 TVYLEP
-1559 GRLLGLGDGA
+1559 GRLLRLGA
-1569 GTGDADSAALA
+1569 GTGAGGDGSAALV
-1580 ARALRRAVA
+1580 ARALRRGAG
-1589 QGRSLVFAAGP
+1589 QGRSLVFAGDTDP
-1600 ATRQELG
+1600 TVRRELA
-1607 ARPDLLPDPDTAT
+1607 ARPDLLPDVD
-1620 WLTAPTPG
+1620 
-1628 TAAAASTPTDASE
+1628 AALWF
-1641 AGSGPVGGPEAGSV
+1641 AG
-1655 AVGGPEAG
+1655 
-1663 SVAVGGPE
+1663 
-1671 AGSVAVGDLGGGS
+1671 
-1684 VPTGHPQGGSPGA
+1684 PGA
-1697 GGPEAAFVAA
+1697 GDLEAGFADAVAA
-1707 VEAGVV
+1707 GAVDPA
-1713 EPDGCVVL
+1713 DCIVL
-1721 DPDAELCGRLS
+1721 DPDAELCERLGA
-1732 ERFPGVLAVAVPGR
+1732 RFPGVLAVPIPAE
-1746 AAGARQ
+1746 ADGARH
-1752 VLDHLWALDQPLFPG
+1752 VLEHLWALDQPLFA
-1767 EYDAGNAPGTAATG
+1767 EEHDADTALGTAQGVSAAAGLRILT
-1781 RRVLAELSDA
+1781 ELSDA

-1832 RVGLSDSFLALG
+1832 RVGLSDSFVALG

-1861 ISLSPRAVLEA
+1861 ISLSPRAVLDA
-1872 ASVADLAEADAAPV
+1872 PSVADLAEAAAAPV
-1886 VVADQS
+1886 VVADQG

-1907 FANPLGSGGDPNY
+1907 FANPLGTGGDPNY

-1958 DADGEWHQ
+1958 DEDGEWHQ
-1966 WSEPTGVTVPF
+1966 WSEPTGVEVPF
-1977 ERVDLTPTP
+1977 ERVDLTGTP
-1986 PAERAARAEALAIGL
+1986 AEERAARAEALAIGL
-2001 QSGLDLAAGPTMR
+2001 QSGLDLAAGPTLR
-2014 ALHLHTDGEQ
+2014 ALHLHTDGEP

-2030 CHHLIVDGMSRGLLL
+2030 CHHLVVDGMSRGILL
-2045 EDLTTLTEQAVTG
+2045 EDLTTLAEQAVTG
-2058 APLSL
+2058 SPLRL
-2063 PPKTTSFRDWTERVG
+2063 PPKTSSFRDWTDRVD
-2078 EYAAGEEILTEV
+2078 EYASSEELLAEV

-2103 VRAPV
+2103 ARAPV

-2121 YMETAEVRVSAE
+2121 YMETAEARVSAE
-2133 ETAAVQRR
+2133 ETAAVQRLA
-2141 TVGWRASL
+2141 VGRNASL
-2149 SDAVFAASAAVLSE
+2149 SDAVFAASASVLAE
-2163 WTGSDSCRFAVAG
+2163 WTGTDHLRFAVAG
-2176 HGRPH
+2176 HGRPQ

-2188 VRTVGWFQIYFPIR
+2188 VRTVGWFQIYFPIG
-2202 IDVTGA
+2202 IDVADT
-2208 EGGSLVRSL
+2208 EGMSLVQSV
-2217 HRQLAVVPDS
+2217 HRRLAAVPDA

-2239 DPALRAG
+2239 DPALRVG

-2268 SAHTSLFGHCPDSYG
+2268 SAHTSLFGHCPDAYG

-2293 YLFDL
+2293 YLLDL

-2322 VMALAER
+2322 VTALAER

-2337 AAAED
+2337 AAPAAP

>member
-1 MTETIRESAP
+1 MTETIREPAREMSA
-11 GMPADERAELLAR
+11 DQRAEILAR
-24 LRAEKRAAAAAGRLR
+24 LRAEKREAAAAGRPR
-39 PRDPGLE
+39 PRDASLD

-72 TVSIRVRGALDRG
+72 TVSIRVRGAVDRG
-85 AVERALAVVVAR
+85 AVERALAVVVER

-122 TVPLGTVPADTDVN
+122 AVPVGTVAAPGD
-136 TDVNADADADVDV
+136 
-149 NADADLHADAD
+149 
-160 AVADGRQGVSD
+160 RQGPPD
-171 LDAALLRHA
+171 LDAALVRHA

-200 DDEHLLQIVVH
+200 SDEHLLQIVVH

-227 VEAYRADTAGRRPK
+227 VEAYRADTEDRRPK
-241 LEELPVQYPDF
+241 LPALPIQYPDF

-257 ERSAG
+257 ERAAG

-287 DRPRPPLQT
+287 DKPRPPLQT

-301 TPLVLDSETSE
+301 TPLVLDSGTSE

-323 TPFVALLGVLSIL
+323 TPFVALLSVLTIL
-336 LARASDDTEVVVGSA
+336 LGRTSEDAEVVVGSP

-372 LRMAPAASATYRDLL
+372 LRMAPAASATFRDLL

-429 FHEVVPARFDDAVPE
+429 FHEVLPARFDDAVPE

-458 LFLNMERRADGCFE
+458 LFLNMERRQDGCFE

-481 FTAAA
+481 FTADAI
-486 VADLTARFADVA
+486 ADLTGRFADLA
-498 RAVAAAPDT
+498 RAVAVAPDT
-507 PWERLAPARA
+507 PWSRLAPARA

-530 VLPVA
+530 VLPVL

-544 GLRFETPSE
+544 GLGFEVPSE
-553 PGPVAAELR
+553 PGPVVAQLR

-569 RNPGAA
+569 MNPGAA

-586 AFGAVPD
+586 KAGAVLD

-610 FRDALSAYRAWSE
+610 LCDALSAYRAWSE
-623 DPLTIVVCPPSA
+623 DPLTIVLCPPSA
-635 AWSRWQGTEVFDV
+635 AWSRWQGTEVFDG

-653 KEACLRWP
+653 GEACRRWS
-661 DVRIRTAEAVAPQH
+661 DVRIRTAQAAVPKNAG
-675 SESTESTEST
+675 ST
-685 GSAGSA
+685 GS
-691 GSAGGDGFDEDQDD
+691 DGFDEDQDD
-705 TDFLDA
+705 ADFLDG
-711 LDLVPYAGD
+711 LDVVPYAGA

-738 VRDEDGRAAELVPVW
+738 VRDEDGRSAELVPVW

-764 VDGADAAGTADGG
+764 VGGADAADLADGG
-777 PAAGTGAAD
+777 PAADRGAPGA
-786 PAGFREP
+786 AGFREP
-793 VTDTERRL
+793 VTGTERRL
-801 AAIWQEALKADRVG
+801 AAMWQQALKVDRVG

-845 EPFELFRGPTLGHL
+845 EPFELFRGPTLAHL

-864 AAAPGGREDG
+864 ASAPGVPEDG
-874 PVPVSRDQPLAPSS
+874 PTPVSRDRTLVPSS

-894 TMAQVHGAGL
+894 TLAKVHGAGL
-904 LHNSAFPLRLDG
+904 LHNSAFPLRIDG

-934 ESLRTTITEDGDGV
+934 ESLRTTIAEDSDGV

-953 VPDAT
+953 VPDAER
-958 SWDSEA
+958 WGSEV
-964 FPATTAVPEGPDRS
+964 FPATETVPEGPGRS
-978 AEIERLMRAAAEET
+978 GEIERLMRAAAEET
-992 FELDRGPLA
+992 FDLDRGPLA

-1028 WAVIVRDLAEL
+1028 WAIIVRDLAEL
-1039 YRAAVAG
+1039 YRAARSG
-1046 RTPELP
+1046 RDPELP
-1052 ELPVQFADYAHWQQ
+1052 ELPVQFADYAHWQHH
-1066 DWLHGPG
+1066 WLLGPG
-1073 GREHEE
+1073 GREHET

-1086 DVPAVSSLPTD
+1086 DVPALSSLPTD
-1097 FPRSGETGSDSG
+1097 FPRTGEIGSDSAA
-1109 VVTRRVDTGLAAR
+1109 VTRRVDSELAAR
-1122 LRATGRRMEVPLFS
+1122 LRAAGRRMEVPLFS
-1136 VVLTAFHLLAARA
+1136 VVLSAFHLLAARA

-1157 GTLNGNREHPG
+1157 GTLNGNREHAG
-1168 LADVVGDFADLVPI
+1168 LSDVVGDFADLVPI
-1182 RLTGAGDL
+1182 RLTGVGDL

-1197 ATHQAILDARAVQ
+1197 ATHKAILDARAVQ
-1210 RLPFENIVSAVRAV
+1210 RLPFENIVSAVRAG

-1244 GLPDLDGLSLTQLN
+1244 SLPDIDGLTLAPLS
-1258 WLRSGTE
+1258 WLRAGTE

-1292 AGAEALLDAFAA
+1292 AGAEALLEAFAA
-1304 MLEAVAGDA
+1304 MLEAVAGDS

-1319 AGFPADCRIPAI
+1319 VAFPQDCRMPVI
-1331 APGTGPD
+1331 APGTEPD
-1338 TGPDP
+1338 TESDR
-1343 AEAVPSLAVAASFT
+1343 AATVPSTAVAASFT

-1372 GRPARVAFAPY
+1372 GRPAKVAFAPY

-1399 AGARVNAVLLRWED
+1399 AGARVNTVLLRWED
-1413 WVRHLGHDPRALAA
+1413 GVRHLGHDPRALVGAV
-1427 TDGPAR
+1427 DGPAR
-1433 FDAVVRDLETAFGDL
+1433 FDAVVRDLETALGDL
-1448 HAALLSHRAWSRTP
+1448 HAALLSHRAWCGTP
-1462 LLIAVCPA
+1462 LLIAVCPV

-1479 ATVGRG
+1479 ATLERG

-1493 AATLPDVRVLDVGPL
+1493 AATLPAVRVLDVGPI
-1508 ADRYPVDRRDDE
+1508 ADRYPVERRDDE

-1533 FTTVLATVLAR
+1533 FTTVLGTVVAR
-1544 AVLSDGPR
+1544 AVLSTEPR
-1552 PTLFLDP
+1552 GTVCLDP
-1559 GRLLGLGDGA
+1559 GRLLGLGG
-1569 GTGDADSAALA
+1569 GTGADGGERAALV
-1580 ARALRRAVA
+1580 ARALRRAAA
-1589 QGRSLVFAAGP
+1589 QNRSLVFAGAEP
-1600 ATRQELG
+1600 AVRLELA
-1607 ARPDLLPDPDTAT
+1607 ARPDLLPDVD
-1620 WLTAPTPG
+1620 
-1628 TAAAASTPTDASE
+1628 AASWLAGDLE
-1641 AGSGPVGGPEAGSV
+1641 AAFAEAV
-1655 AVGGPEAG
+1655 AVG
-1663 SVAVGGPE
+1663 AVDP
-1671 AGSVAVGDLGGGS
+1671 AD
-1684 VPTGHPQGGSPGA
+1684 
-1697 GGPEAAFVAA
+1697 
-1707 VEAGVV
+1707 
-1713 EPDGCVVL
+1713 CVVL
-1721 DPDAELCGRLS
+1721 DPDAELCARLGA
-1732 ERFPGVLAVAVPGR
+1732 RFPGVLAVAIPEEADGTR
-1746 AAGARQ
+1746 H
-1752 VLDHLWALDQPLFPG
+1752 VLDHLWALDQPIFPG
-1767 EYDAGNAPGTAATG
+1767 EYDADAALGTAPGVSAAAG
-1781 RRVLAELSDA
+1781 SRILAELSDA

-1806 RGEYVEPRTER
+1806 RGEYVEPRTGR
-1817 ERRLA
+1817 ERQLT

-1849 AIQVVSQAARHG
+1849 AIQVVSQAARCG

-1886 VVADQS
+1886 VVADQG

-1907 FANPLGSGGDPNY
+1907 FANPLGAGGDPNY
-1920 YNHPYYLTL
+1920 YNHPYYLTV

-1934 ADHLESALRVLV
+1934 AEHLESALRVLV

-1958 DADGEWHQ
+1958 GEDGEWRQ
-1966 WSEPTGVTVPF
+1966 WSEPTGVEVPF
-1977 ERVDLTPTP
+1977 ERVDLTGT
-1986 PAERAARAEALAIGL
+1986 PAEERAQRAEALAIGL
-2001 QSGLDLAAGPTMR
+2001 QSGLDLAAGPTLR
-2014 ALHLHTDGEQ
+2014 ALHLHTDGEP

-2030 CHHLIVDGMSRGLLL
+2030 CHHLVVDGMSRGLLL
-2045 EDLTTLTEQAVTG
+2045 EDLTTLTEQAVMA
-2058 APLSL
+2058 APLRL
-2063 PPKTTSFRDWTERVG
+2063 PPKTTSFRDWTDRVD
-2078 EYAAGEEILTEV
+2078 EYASSEELLAEV

-2121 YMETAEVRVSAE
+2121 YMETAEARVGAA
-2133 ETAAVQRR
+2133 ETAAVQRLA
-2141 TVGWRASL
+2141 VGAGASL
-2149 SDAVFAASAAVLSE
+2149 SDAVFAASASVLAE

-2188 VRTVGWFQIYFPIR
+2188 VRTVGWFQIYFPIG
-2202 IDVTGA
+2202 IDVGDT
-2208 EGGSLVRSL
+2208 EGMALVQSV
-2217 HRQLAVVPDS
+2217 HRRLAVVPDS

-2322 VMALAER
+2322 VTALAER

-2337 AAAED
+2337 AAPAAQ